1 MKRKAHFTTT
11 LPPTNCTDQ
20 MKLELIEIADE
31 HGASLGQLQRIAVSQ
46 FLRQYRKLAKKTR
59 IFTEAEW

>member
-1 MKRKAHFTTT
+1 
-11 LPPTNCTDQ
+11 